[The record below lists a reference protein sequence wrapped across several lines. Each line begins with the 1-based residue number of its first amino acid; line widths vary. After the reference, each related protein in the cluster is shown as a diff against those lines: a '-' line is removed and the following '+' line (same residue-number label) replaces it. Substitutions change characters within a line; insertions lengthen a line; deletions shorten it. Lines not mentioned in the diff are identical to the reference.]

1 MTPNLLSNV
10 ARFARTSQGRALAE
24 DTVRRAREPKTRRQI
39 EQVRAR
45 LAERTA
51 RRAVARG
58 G

>member
-24 DTVRRAREPKTRRQI
+24 DTVRRAHEPKTRRQN